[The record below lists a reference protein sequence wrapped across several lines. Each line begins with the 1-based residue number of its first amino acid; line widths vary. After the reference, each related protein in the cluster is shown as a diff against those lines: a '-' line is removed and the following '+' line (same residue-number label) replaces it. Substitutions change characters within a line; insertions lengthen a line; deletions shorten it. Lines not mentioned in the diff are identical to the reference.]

1 MVNEDRKRYIMLGQT
16 KPGMKKEHLYSVN
29 TEKKQYGS

>member
-1 MVNEDRKRYIMLGQT
+1 MLGQT

-29 TEKKQYGS
+29 TEKKTIRLKVG

>member
-1 MVNEDRKRYIMLGQT
+1 MLGQT

-29 TEKKQYGS
+29 TEKKNNTSQGWISHGKRR